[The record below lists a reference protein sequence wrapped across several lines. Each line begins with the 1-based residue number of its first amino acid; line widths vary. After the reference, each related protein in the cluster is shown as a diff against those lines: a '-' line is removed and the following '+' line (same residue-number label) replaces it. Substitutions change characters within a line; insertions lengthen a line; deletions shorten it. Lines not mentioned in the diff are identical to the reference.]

1 MIKHLTLLKIQD
13 MMDINVDL
21 LQWSVNFLIKNLLLV
36 VLKMRIFQATN
47 KLKNYTNQLLKNL
60 KIEKYTQVL

>member
-21 LQWSVNFLIKNLLLV
+21 LQWSVNFLIKKLLLV

-47 KLKNYTNQLLKNL
+47 KLKNYTNQLLKKL